1 MVVDI
6 SVWNSTDNSLLLLLL
21 QSLDSPR
28 FLRSDDDIIEL
39 VLLLLALAL
48 VVEEAALPIMIE
60 DELEGGRGL

>member
-6 SVWNSTDNSLLLLLL
+6 SVWKSTDNSLLLLLL

-39 VLLLLALAL
+39 VLLEL
-48 VVEEAALPIMIE
+48 VVEEAALPIMID
-60 DELEGGRGL
+60 DEWEGGGGL